1 MGRCERKGVHPFSP
15 RRWHH
20 RRRGFCF
27 GGEGI
32 PAERYKPRYN
42 LSGAVV
48 RFTLQAL
55 FHKVLG
61 VIA

>member
-1 MGRCERKGVHPFSP
+1 MREKEFIRFPPVSVRPG
-15 RRWHH
+15 
-20 RRRGFCF
+20 RGFCF

-55 FHKVLG
+55 FHKVRC

>member
-1 MGRCERKGVHPFSP
+1 MSQPPGARAVPGVFL
-15 RRWHH
+15 
-20 RRRGFCF
+20 